1 MSVRIIVVLRIIGV
15 CLMLPFLLMAF
26 LSGGQGAED
35 FFLAAVVGALLL
47 AATYAATYLRKSA

>member
-35 FFLAAVVGALLL
+35 FFLAAVVGALSVVRTFG
-47 AATYAATYLRKSA
+47 ATRGVD